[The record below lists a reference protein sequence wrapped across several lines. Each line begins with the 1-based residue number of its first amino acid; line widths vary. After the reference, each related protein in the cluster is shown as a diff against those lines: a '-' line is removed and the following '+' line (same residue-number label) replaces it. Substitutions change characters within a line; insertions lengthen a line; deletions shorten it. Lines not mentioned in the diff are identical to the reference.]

1 MTILTS
7 DVSIPSVSISDATD
21 LMRIRGSLVAVTS
34 ETATGANFS
43 GRNRANT
50 AKPILISI
58 RNTAFPIRKR
68 GGLALSF
75 ALSTAAV
82 DDSASIPPRTPPSGK
97 LSINGQPLHMG
108 AIPWGNR
115 QDILFSIVGG
125 KLAGLSVELELQRLN
140 GETVFSKRTLLS
152 PGGVVPSPDI
162 TLQPDGEQAIN
173 GWIIFM
179 PADSLKI
186 ASNTPLKPIE
196 LKYSAHISNNQS
208 RKYLI
213 EQGRVFIQ

>member
-1 MTILTS
+1 MAILTS
-7 DVSIPSVSISDATD
+7 DVDIPVTTVSDTTD
-21 LMRIRGSLVAVTS
+21 LMRIRGSVVAAASQT
-34 ETATGANFS
+34 TTGANFS
-43 GRNRANT
+43 GRNRGST
-50 AKPILISI
+50 AKPVLPAVQ
-58 RNTAFPIRKR
+58 NTAFPIRKR
-68 GGLALSF
+68 GSLSLVF
-75 ALSTAAV
+75 PLTSSTV
-82 DDSASIPPRTPPSGK
+82 NDSASIPPRTPPSGK

-108 AIPWGNR
+108 TIPWGNR
-115 QDILFSIVGG
+115 QDILFSVVGG
-125 KLAGLSVELELQRLN
+125 KLTGLSVEIELQRLN
-140 GETVFSKRTLLS
+140 GEVVFSKRTLLS
-152 PGGVVPSPDI
+152 PGGVIPSPDI